1 MTLYTLLE
9 AFAPTAFSKHII
21 RIYLFSIQPLPLSC
35 NNGGNRANSQHPS
48 IGPPAS
54 SSARCGAVRWCGGWQ
69 LFHLPDGQKSVSCA
83 FAALRVLRV
92 LGVLGGGQS
101 LQRLKRV
108 DAAEDRVFP
117 CPSLPFSALP
127 LPHAPSLGNNTSDD
141 PFNTS
146 ILS

>member
-1 MTLYTLLE
+1 MGETELI
-9 AFAPTAFSKHII
+9 PNIPVSV
-21 RIYLFSIQPLPLSC
+21 
-35 NNGGNRANSQHPS
+35 
-48 IGPPAS
+48 PPQAL
-54 SSARCGAVRWCGGWQ
+54 RLGAVRWCGGWQ

-83 FAALRVLRV
+83 CAALRVLRV

-127 LPHAPSLGNNTSDD
+127 FPHAPSLGE
-141 PFNTS
+141 
-146 ILS
+146 